1 MTITVQSS
9 MSSSVSSTA
18 GSGKT
23 SAAGQAAAGVS
34 FDATLAYQMNGSGS
48 GAATTS
54 TEVAAKLESL
64 LAQYSAETDESLE
77 GLMELLQGLLQELD
91 TMDQALEED
100 PSLLQE
106 LQNWLTQANLLLSG
120 AAPQA
125 QGNADGNEMS
135 PLASHPVTIRF
146 AVQDTISQLASVLSK
161 SGQVDLQTEAAVKQL
176 VQSFQ
181 SLLGQGTGTGES
193 KASGSFA
200 NILSQKQPDA
210 VQPNIAANTAG
221 QSASSETTG
230 QANAKW
236 STLATST
243 PVDGTAA
250 EFALNEGDSLLE
262 QGTVTAGQLA
272 LRSGTQVAV
281 KPAAP
286 PVPVENFSNEMTSF
300 IINKLEIVKQ
310 TGFTEAR
317 ISLNP
322 EHLGQVD
329 IKLTMQNGQLIA
341 QFMTRSTDA
350 KELIDQQMAQLRS
363 ALLAQGLQV
372 EKIEVTQSSQP
383 SNANLYQDGRQP
395 GSGQQQPQHRS
406 KEKDRPSDDAVLAAN
421 LTEELNDWI
430 AEHQADDETLQAG
443 TFTAK
448 A

>member
-1 MTITVQSS
+1 M
-9 MSSSVSSTA
+9 
-18 GSGKT
+18 
-23 SAAGQAAAGVS
+23 
-34 FDATLAYQMNGSGS
+34 
-48 GAATTS
+48 
-54 TEVAAKLESL
+54 
-64 LAQYSAETDESLE
+64 
-77 GLMELLQGLLQELD
+77 
-91 TMDQALEED
+91 
-100 PSLLQE
+100 
-106 LQNWLTQANLLLSG
+106 
-120 AAPQA
+120 
-125 QGNADGNEMS
+125 
-135 PLASHPVTIRF
+135 
-146 AVQDTISQLASVLSK
+146 
-161 SGQVDLQTEAAVKQL
+161 
-176 VQSFQ
+176 
-181 SLLGQGTGTGES
+181 
-193 KASGSFA
+193 
-200 NILSQKQPDA
+200 
-210 VQPNIAANTAG
+210 
-221 QSASSETTG
+221 
-230 QANAKW
+230 
-236 STLATST
+236 
-243 PVDGTAA
+243 
-250 EFALNEGDSLLE
+250 E

-272 LRSGTQVAV
+272 LRSGTQVTV

-430 AEHQADDETLQAG
+430 AEHQADDENLQAG

>member
-120 AAPQA
+120 TAPQA

-146 AVQDTISQLASVLSK
+146 AVQDTISQLASMLSK

>member
-1 MTITVQSS
+1 MTIMVQN
-9 MSSSVSSTA
+9 MSASVSSTS
-18 GSGKT
+18 GSGKA

-34 FDATLAYQMNGSGS
+34 FDSTLAYQMNSSGNS
-48 GAATTS
+48 ASTTS

-64 LAQYSAETDESLE
+64 LANYSSETDESLE

-91 TMDQALEED
+91 SMDQALIED

-106 LQNWLTQANLLLSG
+106 LQNWLTQANQLLSG

-125 QGNADGNEMS
+125 QGGMEGNEMS
-135 PLASHPVTIRF
+135 PLASNPETIRF
-146 AVQDTISQLASVLSK
+146 AVQDTISQLASMLSK
-161 SGQVDLQTEAAVKQL
+161 SGKLDLNTEAAVKQL
-176 VQSFQ
+176 VQSFH
-181 SLLGQGTGTGES
+181 SLLGQGTGTAES
-193 KASGSFA
+193 KTSGNFNS
-200 NILSQKQPDA
+200 ILNQKQPDA
-210 VQPNIAANTAG
+210 ILPNATTNTAG
-221 QSASSETTG
+221 QSTSSQTTG
-230 QANAKW
+230 TANANWASLTAKV
-236 STLATST
+236 SS
-243 PVDGTAA
+243 DGAAA
-250 EFALNEGDSLLE
+250 EFVMNEGDSLLE

-286 PVPVENFSNEMTSF
+286 PVPVENFSNEMTTF

-341 QFMTRSTDA
+341 QFMTRSTEA
-350 KELIDQQMAQLRS
+350 KELIDQQMSQLRS

-372 EKIEVTQSSQP
+372 EKIEVTQSSQ
-383 SNANLYQDGRQP
+383 SSTANLYQDGRQP
-395 GSGQQQPQHRS
+395 GSGQQQSQHRS

-430 AEHQADDETLQAG
+430 AEHQAEVEGVQAG